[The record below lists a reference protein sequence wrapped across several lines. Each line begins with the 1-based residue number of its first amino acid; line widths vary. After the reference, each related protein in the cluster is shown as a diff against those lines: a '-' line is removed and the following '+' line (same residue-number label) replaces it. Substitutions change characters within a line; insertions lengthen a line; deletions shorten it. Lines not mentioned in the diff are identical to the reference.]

1 MWPEAEKRQRHEQL
15 QDLIANVKR
24 NKDIGLNEELDEI
37 MDVEIKFEYPHKFRD
52 GYDSDRG
59 FPIPPFFP
67 ENPHFFSPRSV
78 LSGESRT
85 RTQRKLVQDDDVEFN
100 HSWPGLDPHFD
111 GDEARQDLLRYMKN

>member
-1 MWPEAEKRQRHEQL
+1 M

-59 FPIPPFFP
+59 FPIPPFFR
-67 ENPHFFSPRSV
+67 EDKIITSSLLKV
-78 LSGESRT
+78 SYLES
-85 RTQRKLVQDDDVEFN
+85 LE
-100 HSWPGLDPHFD
+100 L
-111 GDEARQDLLRYMKN
+111 ALRGS